1 MKDETCKDASI
12 SSEAAAF
19 FFQESNDLARDSISV
34 FFSGKASTMLDSTR
48 EPCTLDTDSSCC
60 SCFI

>member
-1 MKDETCKDASI
+1 
-12 SSEAAAF
+12 
-19 FFQESNDLARDSISV
+19 V
-34 FFSGKASTMLDSTR
+34 FFAVKASTMLDSTR